1 MIKVIRYC
9 TRCGAVVDEKCY
21 YAQSLYEE
29 DGRGLY
35 ASLCRDCQKALD
47 DMKEKQR
54 EELRKFWEESEDWK
68 MKEDED
74 GTV

>member
-47 DMKEKQR
+47 DMKNRQA
-54 EELRKFWEESEDWK
+54 EELRKFWEESEDA
-68 MKEDED
+68 DA
-74 GTV
+74 